1 MTGSLYSIVKST
13 HITLVIIS
21 VTLFALRG
29 AATLL
34 EARWPLNAGVRLASV
49 IIDSFL
55 LLAGLSLWA
64 LLGMNLTGQ
73 NWLAVKLLLLPVYV
87 VLGSFALKR
96 ARSRAARAL
105 FFVLALA
112 TVAWMASIAVHHH
125 PLGWLSR

>member
-1 MTGSLYSIVKST
+1 MTGALYSVVKST

-29 AATLL
+29 AATLMA
-34 EARWPLNAGVRLASV
+34 ARWPLQTGVRRASV
-49 IIDSFL
+49 IIDSCL
-55 LLAGLSLWA
+55 LLAGLGLWV

-73 NWLAVKLLLLPVYV
+73 GWLAVKLLLLPVYV
-87 VLGSFALKR
+87 VLGSYALKR
-96 ARSRAARAL
+96 ARSRAAKAL

-125 PLGWLSR
+125 PLGWLG